1 MAMHSNN
8 INLRV
13 TSMKSD
19 KQSKFIRPTML
30 IAYIALL
37 LPCTATAVTINV
49 LQDTTI
55 YNTGTANGSGQGLF
69 AGASGNG
76 TVQRGLI
83 KFDLSSVVAGSIITN
98 VTLTM
103 HVNSMGSANTVDT
116 ITLNT
121 LSQDWNEATAGGG
134 NATKGGGSGYTANPG
149 DATWTSSGISPWTA
163 GGAFNTIIS
172 DSLQIGSTGFFTFSD
187 ANLITD
193 IQNWINNPDANFG
206 WILRGNEL
214 TNGSSKRFS
223 SSENTGGGGTNVP
236 VLNIEYQAAVVPLP
250 AAVWLFTSGLLSLI
264 GVSRRNNF
272 NVNTL
277 ARVKKFR
284 DY

>member
-1 MAMHSNN
+1 
-8 INLRV
+8 
-13 TSMKSD
+13 MKAD
-19 KQSKFIRPTML
+19 KQSKFILPTML
-30 IAYIALL
+30 ITYIALL

-76 TVQRGLI
+76 TVQRGLVE
-83 KFDLSSVVAGSIITN
+83 FDLSSIATGSIITN

-103 HVNSMGSANTVDT
+103 YVNSMGSANTVDT

-149 DATWTSSGISPWTA
+149 DATWTSSGISPWA
-163 GGAFNTIIS
+163 DGAAFNTTIS
-172 DSLQIGSTGFFTFSD
+172 DSLQIGSLGFHTFSG

-193 IQNWINNPDANFG
+193 IQNWVNNPDTNFG

-236 VLNIEYQAAVVPLP
+236 VLNIEYQAAVVPVP

-264 GVSRRNNF
+264 GVSRRNIF

-277 ARVKKFR
+277 AHVKKFR